1 MTCIT
6 STHSHKNHRSRNNIK
21 QLFFNIINL
30 SQLYKNEISTALNL
44 PSFSFLT
51 LTFLHYIINTNH
63 ILLWP
68 NQWFCSVCEH
78 DGSFISNNL
87 LSCTKDHVDQP
98 SKHAHPRR
106 LIKYCTPALGGFKYM
121 ASHVHPHKA

>member
-21 QLFFNIINL
+21 QLFYNIINL

-63 ILLWP
+63 ILL
-68 NQWFCSVCEH
+68 
-78 DGSFISNNL
+78 
-87 LSCTKDHVDQP
+87 
-98 SKHAHPRR
+98 
-106 LIKYCTPALGGFKYM
+106 
-121 ASHVHPHKA
+121 

>member
-6 STHSHKNHRSRNNIK
+6 STHSHKNHRSCNNIK

-30 SQLYKNEISTALNL
+30 SQLYNCAKLALFFF
-44 PSFSFLT
+44 PHSHFLT
-51 LTFLHYIINTNH
+51 LHYKYKPHFIMTQ
-63 ILLWP
+63 WF
-68 NQWFCSVCEH
+68 QWFCSVCEH